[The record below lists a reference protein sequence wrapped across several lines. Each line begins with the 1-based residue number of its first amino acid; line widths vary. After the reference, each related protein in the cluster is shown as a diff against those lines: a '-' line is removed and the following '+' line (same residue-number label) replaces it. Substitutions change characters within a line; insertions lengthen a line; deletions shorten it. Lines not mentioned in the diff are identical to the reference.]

1 MVRSVL
7 IVGLALTLAACGE
20 SALEPDV
27 EPAEIDAQIA
37 SPTAPEPIVEPEP
50 EPEPAVP
57 LPTIIG
63 QQTDAYSVRAEFPFK
78 LEETAPLLGARL
90 RADAE
95 LDFAQL
101 AAMADQDAAK
111 EGEYF
116 RPYDLTVEWT
126 VAATAGDL
134 ISVQGQTYSET
145 GGAHGNRLLEGVIHD
160 HAKGEDISL
169 LDLFDDREIALEVL
183 VPLVREQIMVEK
195 MIRYDEKG
203 EPTPQR
209 IVETAESLPDHGRW
223 LSEVILVPSTEA
235 SMIGGLKVLFS
246 PYDIGA
252 YAEGSYDATVSQA
265 GFRDVLKDEYQGLF
279 AGEPAPE
286 KAD

>member
-7 IVGLALTLAACGE
+7 ITVLALSLAACGE
-20 SALEPDV
+20 SAPEPELEL
-27 EPAEIDAQIA
+27 AEIDAQV
-37 SPTAPEPIVEPEP
+37 APPAA
-50 EPEPAVP
+50 PEPAVP

-63 QQTDAYSVRAEFPFK
+63 QQTDAYSVRAEFPFS
-78 LEETAPLLGARL
+78 LEEIAPHLGTRL

-101 AAMADQDAAK
+101 AAMAEKAAADG
-111 EGEYF
+111 GEYF
-116 RPYDLTVEWT
+116 RSYELTIEWT
-126 VAATAGDL
+126 VVAAAGDL
-134 ISVQGQTYSET
+134 VSVAGRTYSET
-145 GGAHGNRLLEGVIHD
+145 GGAHGNQLLQGVIHD
-160 HAKGEDISL
+160 RAKGEDISL
-169 LDLFDDREIALEVL
+169 LDLFTERDIALEVL
-183 VPLVREQIMVEK
+183 VPLVREQIVSEK
-195 MIRYDEKG
+195 MIRYGEEG
-203 EPTPQR
+203 EPTEQR

-235 SMIGGLKVLFS
+235 GMIGGVKVLFS

-265 GFRDVLKDEYQGLF
+265 GFRDILKDEYQDLF